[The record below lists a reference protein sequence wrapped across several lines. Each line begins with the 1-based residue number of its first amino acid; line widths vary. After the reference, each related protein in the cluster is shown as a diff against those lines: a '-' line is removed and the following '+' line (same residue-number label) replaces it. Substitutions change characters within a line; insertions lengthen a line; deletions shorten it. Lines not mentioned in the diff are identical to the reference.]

1 MRQRGEKTQ
10 CAPIICLRTWADG
23 KGRVKKQAGGG
34 RQDTNQEFCLDT
46 LNVSLLSRD
55 AEKDIGCANPELS
68 DLVKIRK

>member
-1 MRQRGEKTQ
+1 MARLRCILKTVKTTGHSGKLWSVMRQGGEKTQ

-46 LNVSLLSRD
+46 QRQSS
-55 AEKDIGCANPELS
+55 E
-68 DLVKIRK
+68 

>member
-1 MRQRGEKTQ
+1 MRQGGKKTQ

-23 KGRVKKQAGGG
+23 KGREKKQVGCG

-46 LNVSLLSRD
+46 LNFSLLSRD
-55 AEKDIGCANPELS
+55 AEKDIECANLELS